1 LPSVDAHT
9 GIDIE
14 DAMGAVRGNR
24 ITGSEWAIAVKD
36 GATPSVVENVI
47 SDDQPVMVVGA

>member
-14 DAMGAVRGNR
+14 HAMGAVRGR
-24 ITGSEWAIAVKD
+24 TASGSECAIAVKD

-47 SDDQPVMVVGA
+47 SE